1 MQFRA
6 RAFGG
11 GYGTGSS
18 FCLGETRGGAARR
31 WPFNFLQVLATGQIR
46 ALALGGRTVVRAD
59 ELAMFAEGLPQ
70 LAFKAPTAARKKQ
83 SSGS

>member
-1 MQFRA
+1 MEHGPVFVSVRHA
-6 RAFGG
+6 
-11 GYGTGSS
+11 
-18 FCLGETRGGAARR
+18 AARLGVGR
-31 WPFNFLQVLATGQIR
+31 STFYKFLATGQIR